1 MADRVC
7 LLLLILYLNGRLVQV
22 VNTRTEKRAREIFSD
37 SSSSS
42 APVASIPKVASGVVK
57 IEPGVVKSD
66 SSSSLAGE
74 PTVQGKNPVMLLNE
88 LRPGLQYE
96 CVDETQAAGN
106 VKQFTM
112 EVSQLSMS
120 LKQLGFTK
128 HKRSFELI
136 ACTNLEA

>member
-1 MADRVC
+1 MPS
-7 LLLLILYLNGRLVQV
+7 GV
-22 VNTRTEKRAREIFSD
+22 VKIE
-37 SSSSS
+37 
-42 APVASIPKVASGVVK
+42 PGVAKIEPGVVK

-66 SSSSLAGE
+66 SSSSLTGE

-96 CVDETQAAGN
+96 CVDETQTAGN

-112 EVSQLSMS
+112 EVSHLLISF
-120 LKQLGFTK
+120 KQPGFTK

-136 ACTNLEA
+136 VCTNVEE